1 MVLFVFSNSIIALD
15 TVRYNVLY
23 FKKEVILCE
32 ISGEYKI
39 NNQQFCNSFYFFKI
53 IFTREHQTDHT
64 GQHGAPRNYIGMII
78 SGSGR
83 LVTAEKTLCL
93 QKGEPFFIPMG
104 CKYHSYWFPESGEV
118 SWHSLGFELFPLSGD
133 KKPAIQKLCF
143 NKSAERHFESIVSNY
158 SVNSGSVGSLYML
171 LSDLESTL
179 KYEKSSRNPTVEAAM
194 DLINRDPFLSMSSV
208 TKSCGVSESTL
219 YSVFRNLQGFSPNFA
234 RQRVLCE
241 KAVRL
246 LETTDCPI
254 EEISNELGFSSSS
267 YFRKVLRLHTG
278 HTPREIRK
286 NALF

>member
-1 MVLFVFSNSIIALD
+1 M
-15 TVRYNVLY
+15 RHNVLY
-23 FKKEVILCE
+23 FKKEVIFCE
-32 ISGEYKI
+32 FYGVCEM
-39 NNQQFCNSFYFFKI
+39 NNQQFCNSFYFSKI
-53 IFTREHQTDHT
+53 AFSREHQTDCT
-64 GQHGAPRNYIGMII
+64 ASPGSPRNYIGMII
-78 SGSGR
+78 TGSGR

-104 CKYHSYWFPESGEV
+104 CKYHSYWFPENGEV
-118 SWHSLGFELFPLSGD
+118 SWYSLGFELFPLPGD

-179 KYEKSSRNPTVEAAM
+179 KYEKSSRNPTVDAAM
-194 DLINRDPFLSMSSV
+194 DLINRDPFLSMSSIA
-208 TKSCGVSESTL
+208 KSCGVSESTL
-219 YSVFRNLQGFSPNFA
+219 YSVFRNSQGFSPNFA